1 VRNHPPKR
9 IASLVLALLAVGGL
23 AACGSEKTTTSGS
36 ASTASSAS
44 APTTPVTVRLGYF
57 PNVTHATA
65 LVGVNKGLF
74 QKNLP
79 SRAKLETKT
88 FTVGT
93 AAMEALFADAIDVT
107 YVGPSPTINAYEKSK
122 GEALRIVSGA
132 TSGGASLVVK
142 PTISAPADLKGKKVA
157 SPGLGGTQDVALRAW
172 LKDQGFKTDV
182 AGGGDVSIVPQ
193 DNALTLDAFKSG
205 AIDAGWVPEPWA
217 TRLVQEGGGKV
228 LVDEKSLW
236 PGGKWV
242 TTHIVVSTKF
252 LKENPD
258 VVEAIVKGELD
269 AEALIK
275 ASPAEAQA
283 AVGAEIEKITTKKVG
298 EAALT
303 ASFKNLEF
311 TADPVASS
319 LKKQYDDA
327 SRLSLLKDATT
338 PLDKIYDLTILNKVL
353 KDKGLAPASGL

>member
-1 VRNHPPKR
+1 MT
-9 IASLVLALLAVGGL
+9 GL
-23 AACGSEKTTTSGS
+23 AACGGTTKT
-36 ASTASSAS
+36 AAPATAA
-44 APTTPVTVRLGYF
+44 APTKRVTVRLGYF

-74 QKNLP
+74 KKDLP
-79 SRAKLETKT
+79 SRATLETKT

-93 AAMEALFADAIDVT
+93 AAMEALFADAVDMT

-122 GEALRIVSGA
+122 GEALRIVAGA

-142 PTISAPADLKGKKVA
+142 PAIAAAADLKGKKIA

-172 LKDQGFKTDV
+172 LKDQNLKTDV
-182 AGGGDVSIVPQ
+182 TGGGDVSIVPQ
-193 DNALTLDAFKSG
+193 DNAVTLDAFKSG
-205 AIDAGWVPEPWA
+205 AIDGGWVPEPWA

-228 LVDEKSLW
+228 LLDEKTLW
-236 PGGKWV
+236 PAGKWV

-252 LKENPD
+252 LKDNPD
-258 VVEAIVKGELD
+258 VVEGIVKGELD

-275 ASPAEAQA
+275 SSPAEAQA
-283 AVGAEIEKITTKKVG
+283 AVGSEIEKITTKKVG

-311 TADPVASS
+311 TNDPIASS

-327 SRLSLLKDATT
+327 TRLSLLKDAST
-338 PLDKIYDLTILNKVL
+338 PLDKIYDLTILNKLL
-353 KDKGLAPASGL
+353 KANGQPAVAAG